1 MAFAVF
7 DHEGNLVGVE
17 NTVDAAVKYAYE
29 DPRVKDV
36 HLEVDTSVVPST
48 GRVANA
54 GSKTPIAALRASGL
68 ATLPDGIYVTVQG
81 TAAYP
86 LLTALVIGGIATLV
100 GERFLENGKKAI
112 TVTVKLGDS
121 KARKANA

>member
-1 MAFAVF
+1 MADVTLLEDAF
-7 DHEGNLVGVE
+7 D
-17 NTVDAAVKYAYE
+17 
-29 DPRVKDV
+29 
-36 HLEVDTSVVPST
+36 
-48 GRVANA
+48 
-54 GSKTPIAALRASGL
+54 L

-100 GERFLENGKKAI
+100 GEWFLENGKKAI

-121 KARKANA
+121 KARKANAGGRIGIGREFFVTKAVPGAFIGLV